1 MAIFTLAEIE
11 TQFTTWKAALLACA
25 GGQSFRMSN
34 GVTDR
39 MLTQAD
45 LPEIRKTLEW
55 LDGERQK
62 LTIGSGPQ
70 FLAGRPRR

>member
-11 TQFTTWKAALLACA
+11 SQFTTWKAALLACA
-25 GGQSFRMSN
+25 GGQSFRISN

-39 MLTQAD
+39 TYTRAD

-55 LDGERQK
+55 LEGERQK

-70 FLAGRPRR
+70 FLVGRPRR